1 MIFVAT
7 LQPIRCVV
15 KCNEQATKLFAIY
28 YNFMLALFIAY
39 ALSQSFATYH
49 GDGTIVVFGGEESV

>member
-1 MIFVAT
+1 M
-7 LQPIRCVV
+7 

-28 YNFMLALFIAY
+28 YNFKLALFIAY